1 MKSYSKAYSL
11 LIIYPSVLSPH
22 IREYNTGLDSGFYA
36 VDSGF
41 LVLYY
46 GFQIPGFRS
55 LLQTFTAW
63 IQCPTKKNFPNS
75 ESGIP
80 YILHGA
86 ITHCVN
92 FHFLL
97 LLSSICSPDSICVCI
112 VQYHKIYLLLF
123 RGCPL
128 YCFCLFQRS
137 VRALFAAEA
146 HTYRKWKPIHARK
159 FGYDVG
165 VRPLSVHTDS
175 EGRGKK
181 TR

>member
-1 MKSYSKAYSL
+1 MPWISDSLCHITDSKAQAFGFYCKSL
-11 LIIYPSVLSPH
+11 LDSEPHKKKLLGFGIRNPS
-22 IREYNTGLDSGFYA
+22 
-36 VDSGF
+36 
-41 LVLYY
+41 
-46 GFQIPGFRS
+46 
-55 LLQTFTAW
+55 
-63 IQCPTKKNFPNS
+63 
-75 ESGIP
+75 
-80 YILHGA
+80 HGA
-86 ITHCVN
+86 INRVSFFCYY
-92 FHFLL
+92 FHLL
-97 LLSSICSPDSICVCI
+97 VHLIQSMFVLRSITRYS
-112 VQYHKIYLLLF
+112 YYLF
-123 RGCPL
+123 RGCPV